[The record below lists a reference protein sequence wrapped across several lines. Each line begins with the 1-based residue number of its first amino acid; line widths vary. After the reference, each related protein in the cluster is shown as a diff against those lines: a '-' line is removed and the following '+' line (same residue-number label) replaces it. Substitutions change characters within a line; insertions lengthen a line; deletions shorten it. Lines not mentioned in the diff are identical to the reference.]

1 MIAGSPL
8 HHSTFAVFA
17 LLTAEKWLNKCEELP
32 YSEVESMETLE
43 ADVIR
48 KELRGV
54 SDPEKAKDL
63 KRFFKTGPGQY
74 GEGDRFHGV
83 VVPSIRKIVKAH
95 PCAAEKDLLNLLHS
109 AYHEERMAALF
120 ILVSQYK
127 RGDEIKKEAIFQ
139 LYLANTSYINN
150 WDLVDLT
157 APSIVGQHLY
167 GRDTSILTELSLS
180 ENIWERRIAM
190 LATFYFIQERD
201 SREALRI
208 AELLLRDS
216 HDLIHKAVGWM
227 LREVGKRCS
236 LKEECDFLDIHVD
249 VMPRTMLRY
258 AIERF
263 PEELRLQ
270 YLRGKSK

>member
-1 MIAGSPL
+1 
-8 HHSTFAVFA
+8 
-17 LLTAEKWLNKCEELP
+17 
-32 YSEVESMETLE
+32 METLE

-48 KELRGV
+48 KELRAV
-54 SDPEKAKDL
+54 SDPEKAKGL
-63 KRFFKTGPGQY
+63 KRFFKAGPGQY

-83 VVPSIRKIVKAH
+83 VVPSVRKIVKTH
-95 PCAAEKDLLNLLHS
+95 LCAAEADILDLLRS
-109 AYHEERMAALF
+109 AYHEERMAALL
-120 ILVSQYK
+120 ILVSQYN
-127 RGDEIKKEAIFQ
+127 RGDDTKKDAIFQ
-139 LYLANTSYINN
+139 LYLANTSQINN

-167 GRDTSILTELSLS
+167 GRDTSILTKLALS
-180 ENIWERRIAM
+180 ENLWERRIAI
-190 LATFYFIQERD
+190 LATFYFIQERE
-201 SREALRI
+201 SRETLRI

-236 LKEECDFLDIHVD
+236 LKEECKFLDIHVD
-249 VMPRTMLRY
+249 SMPRTMLRY

-270 YLRGKSK
+270 YLRGKSS